1 MFVRCDTRE
10 RAEWLIELLRPHAA
24 FREGVLEVEVAEPSD
39 GVSGPYR
46 VVYHGPRVH
55 EGYRV
60 QMEPLN
66 PDGEFYADRADADR
80 ECARVSREIPPDE
93 VSAVHVEANGDGGP
107 WYLLW
112 IAAAIQHPG
121 DTRPKLPERPDY

>member
-1 MFVRCDTRE
+1 MFVRCETRE

-24 FREGVLEVEVAEPSD
+24 FRDGVLEVEATDSGD

-46 VVYHGPRVH
+46 VGYHGPCVH

-60 QMEPLN
+60 HMEPLN

-80 ECARVSREIPPDE
+80 ECARVSREIPAGE
-93 VSAVHVEANGDGGP
+93 LSAVHVEANGEGGP
-107 WYLLW
+107 W
-112 IAAAIQHPG
+112 
-121 DTRPKLPERPDY
+121 